1 MATGNTI
8 VKRITVGT
16 PLAIGVP
23 TQGTLKSLDDVD
35 TTLLASNVQ
44 YIKYNEPEDTFVFTN
59 LISEVRAMIS
69 VSDGGGDG
77 SLDYSEATGVISYI
91 GPSAEEVRAHLVAGT
106 GIAYDSSTGVITI
119 NSTTDDIPE
128 GTSNLYY
135 TRARWDSAAGTVA
148 TDIVPD
154 TDSAYDLGSPSL
166 RFKHLYLS
174 GSTVFLGNLLVK
186 DSGGTFTVQDSN
198 GVTQPIDL
206 GAITTDDVA
215 EGSSNLYFTTARADS
230 DAKNSISVTDAG
242 GDGSLTYSA
251 STGIITYTG
260 PSALE
265 VRAHLVAGNGVSYD
279 STAGV
284 FSTDSNADVVFN
296 NITTQQDIRI
306 LGNLTV
312 EGTTTTVNSTELSV
326 NDKNIVLADS
336 AADSAA
342 ANGGGITLNGA
353 NASIIYNHLNS
364 SWDFNR
370 GIVADSATING
381 AGYFTGNVTANAF
394 AGDGQNIT
402 SVLTNYTTSDL
413 TEGNNLYYLTS
424 RFDSDFDEALSRKTT
439 DNLNEGSINFYY
451 TKSRTDSDVNQG
463 FADRTTDDLAE
474 GTNLYYTLARD
485 DSAFDVRLATKSTDD
500 LTEGSNL
507 YYTLARDDSAFDVR
521 LADKSTTDL
530 AEGTN
535 LYYLTAR
542 SDSDFDI
549 RLATKTTDNL
559 SEGSANL
566 YYTTNRF
573 DSDLTSS
580 TSASTIRSYFSGS
593 GDITYDSNNGV
604 FSIDVEQIYTEDN
617 FDSDFRVRLLTT
629 TTDSIGEGSNLYY
642 TRARFDSALGDAT
655 STATIRGY
663 FSSAGDLSYN
673 SGTGEFSID
682 VETIYTKANFD
693 SDLGDAST
701 DNLPEGSTN
710 LYFTTARADSD
721 AKNAVSVTDAGG
733 DGSLSYDNTT
743 GIITYTGPS
752 ASEVRA
758 HLVAGT
764 SISYDSA
771 GGVISTNQALDSTSD
786 VKFNSVE
793 VTSGEMTSSPTAIQA
808 TSDVTVIVDTTAHN
822 SAFTSIEYTVHM
834 ENGTNSQISKM
845 LLTYDTNNVAYSEYA
860 VVDTF
865 ASEDSDMGTL
875 DADVSGGDIRLKFAR
890 ATGTGT
896 VNIKPIKTIIT

>member
-44 YIKYNEPEDTFVFTN
+44 YLKYNEPEDTFVFTN

-77 SLDYSEATGVISYI
+77 SLDYDDGTGVISYV
-91 GPSAEEVRAHLVAGT
+91 GPSSAEVRAHINAGT
-106 GIAYDSSTGVITI
+106 GIAYDSATGVITI
-119 NSTTDDIPE
+119 NSTTDNIPE
-128 GTSNLYY
+128 GSTNLYY
-135 TRARWDSAAGTVA
+135 TRSRWDSAAGTVA
-148 TDIVPD
+148 TSIVPD

-174 GSTVFLGNLLVK
+174 GNTVYLGNLLVK

-198 GVTQPIDL
+198 GTTQPIDL

-215 EGSSNLYFTTARADS
+215 EGSTNLYFTTARADS

-251 STGIITYTG
+251 STGVITYTG

-265 VRAHLVAGNGVSYD
+265 VRAHLVAGNGITYD
-279 STAGV
+279 STAGTI
-284 FSTDSNADVVFN
+284 STDSNADVVFN

-342 ANGGGITLNGA
+342 ANGGGLTLNGA
-353 NASIIYNHLNS
+353 NASIIYNHLNA

-381 AGYFTGNVTANAF
+381 NVYASSFTGN
-394 AGDGQNIT
+394 GQNIT
-402 SVLTNYTTSDL
+402 SVLTNYTTTDL
-413 TEGNNLYYLTS
+413 TEGTNLYYLSS
-424 RFDSDFDEALSRKTT
+424 RFDSDFDVALLRKTT
-439 DNLNEGSINFYY
+439 DNLSEGSANLYY
-451 TKSRTDSDVNQG
+451 TKARTDSDVNQG

-474 GTNLYYTLARD
+474 GSNLYYTLARD
-485 DSAFDVRLATKSTDD
+485 DSAFDVRLATKSTTD
-500 LTEGSNL
+500 LVEGDNL

-530 AEGTN
+530 TEGTN
-535 LYYLTAR
+535 LYYLTSRA
-542 SDSDFDI
+542 DSDFDT
-549 RLATKTTDNL
+549 RLTTKTTDNL
-559 SEGSANL
+559 NEGSTNL
-566 YYTTNRF
+566 YYTTTRF
-573 DSDLTSS
+573 DSDLTSA

-593 GDITYDSNNGV
+593 GDITYDANNGI

-642 TRARFDSALGDAT
+642 TRTRFDSALGDAT
-655 STATIRGY
+655 STATIRSY

-682 VETIYTKANFD
+682 VEQIYTKANFD

-701 DNLPEGSTN
+701 DDLPEGSTN

-721 AKNAVSVTDAGG
+721 AKNAISVTDAGG
-733 DGSLSYDNTT
+733 DGSLTYSAAT

-793 VTSGEMTSSPTAIQA
+793 VTSGEMTSSPTAVQA
-808 TSDVTVIVDTTAHN
+808 TSDATVIVDNTAHN

-845 LLTYDTNNVAYSEYA
+845 LLTYNTTDVAYSEYA

-865 ASEDSDMGTL
+865 ASEDSDMGIL
-875 DADVSGGDIRLKFAR
+875 DADVSGGNIRLKFAR
-890 ATGTGT
+890 ASGVGT

>member
-44 YIKYNEPEDTFVFTN
+44 YLKYNEPEDTFVFTN

-77 SLDYSEATGVISYI
+77 SLDYDDGTGVISYV
-91 GPSAEEVRAHLVAGT
+91 GPSSAEVRAHINAGT
-106 GIAYDSSTGVITI
+106 GIAYDSATGVITI
-119 NSTTDDIPE
+119 NSTTDNIPE
-128 GTSNLYY
+128 GSSNLYY
-135 TRARWDSAAGTVA
+135 TRSRWDSAAGTVA
-148 TDIVPD
+148 TSIVPD

-174 GSTVFLGNLLVK
+174 GNTVYLGNLLVK

-198 GVTQPIDL
+198 GTTQPIDL

-215 EGSSNLYFTTARADS
+215 EGSTNLYFTTARADS

-251 STGIITYTG
+251 STGVITYTG

-265 VRAHLVAGNGVSYD
+265 VRAHLVAGNGITYD
-279 STAGV
+279 STDGTI
-284 FSTDSNADVVFN
+284 STDSNADVVFN

-342 ANGGGITLNGA
+342 ANGGGLTLNGA
-353 NASIIYNHLNS
+353 NASIIYNHLNA

-381 AGYFTGNVTANAF
+381 NVYASSFTGN
-394 AGDGQNIT
+394 GQNIT
-402 SVLTNYTTSDL
+402 SVLTNYTTTDL
-413 TEGNNLYYLTS
+413 TEGSNLYYLSS
-424 RFDSDFDEALSRKTT
+424 RFDSDFDVALLRKTT
-439 DNLNEGSINFYY
+439 DDLNEGSANLYY
-451 TKSRTDSDVNQG
+451 TKARTDSDVNQG

-474 GTNLYYTLARD
+474 GSNLYYTLSRD
-485 DSAFDVRLATKSTDD
+485 DSAFDVRLATKTTTD
-500 LTEGSNL
+500 LTEGNNL
-507 YYTLARDDSAFDVR
+507 YYTTTRADSDFDVR
-521 LADKSTTDL
+521 LAIKSTIDLQENINLYYTKVRVDSDVNQGFTDRTTDDL
-530 AEGTN
+530 AEGNN
-535 LYYLTAR
+535 L
-542 SDSDFDI
+542 F
-549 RLATKTTDNL
+549 
-559 SEGSANL
+559 
-566 YYTTNRF
+566 YTRVRF
-573 DSDLTSS
+573 DSALGDTTSIASIRGYFSSSQDLSYDSS
-580 TSASTIRSYFSGS
+580 TGQFT
-593 GDITYDSNNGV
+593 
-604 FSIDVEQIYTEDN
+604 IDVEQIYSEDN
-617 FDSDFRVRLLTT
+617 FDSDFRNRLLTT

-642 TRARFDSALGDAT
+642 TRSRFDSALGDAT

-682 VETIYTKANFD
+682 VEQIYTKANFD

-701 DNLPEGSTN
+701 DDLPEGSTN

-721 AKNAVSVTDAGG
+721 AKNAISVTDAGG
-733 DGSLSYDNTT
+733 DGSLTYSAAT

-771 GGVISTNQALDSTSD
+771 EGVISTNQALDSTSD

-793 VTSGEMTSSPTAIQA
+793 VTSGEMTSSPTAVQA
-808 TSDVTVIVDTTAHN
+808 TSDATVIVDNTAHD

-834 ENGTNSQISKM
+834 ENGTNSQISKV
-845 LLTYDTNNVAYSEYA
+845 LLTYNTTNVAYSEYA

-865 ASEDSDMGTL
+865 ASEDSDMGIL
-875 DADVSGGDIRLKFAR
+875 DADVSGGNIRLKFAR
-890 ATGTGT
+890 ASGVGT